1 MPRATQTRQVPLPP
15 VQVEEHCPRPPPRPG
30 EDADFVREGTPL
42 VMSLSCLLTVEH
54 TNATVHPYVK
64 QDIACAKSVP
74 YHVWTGAIL
83 KLDKN
88 KLKKWVSHI
97 KRREWR
103 NDPIIQEA
111 LIQFCGAS
119 KETSRYE
126 PYEQIINRILELAKD
141 QLSGLDSYPIED
153 IKITRNDPKYI
164 ERIPEQG
171 VLGALRKPDLL
182 FVRGAAVERVLS
194 STNARF
200 RWSDILT
207 FAELKAESGLLPVLN
222 GWRVQ
227 QGLSEIDPDTLKPRA
242 ETRKGR
248 SRAKASS
255 SKPDPTGTTRALR
268 GAVSVAPDG
277 GSHVLA
283 SAPKHRAGAALHATV
298 QEHCSTTGLKRA
310 RQHDDSESLHIAKKS
325 STESGA
331 AKSDM
336 VTLDATVQ
344 AGGYALEVASCTY
357 GTRLFCLGTVM
368 EDDKL
373 SLWYYDAVGI
383 VRTQETISIIHDFE
397 TFAAVQVGFACC
409 EPSQWGALPPIIK
422 PPPSAAYPE
431 SFPPQSLRGYMFGAS
446 IRSTAWWAA
455 EPFLYAI
462 KTKSKTLRKPLIAK
476 FSYQVTTR
484 MPEQEFVEIAREAG
498 AGHLPE
504 VHMWEDLWKM
514 SDGVRA
520 AFHEKSDEY
529 EDRVLRALVY
539 TQYFPLKELFS
550 KSCDLIPEMVD
561 QMLDCLHDLRYKAN
575 ILHRDI
581 SCHNVMYEM
590 HGEKV
595 NFILIDFDNATR
607 VDARGAPRPS
617 TKSKHRTGTLPFMAW
632 ELIKDMANRELKG
645 YRPRIVHVLRHDFES
660 LFYLSLWCAITIP
673 AMKDQMMKKGDLPLT
688 YPNKKMLCTTMGE
701 TDNIDFPLE
710 CENLRPWFRR
720 WNALLATAAMQL
732 EQHKLNVFHAD
743 DYIDPLFDEETVDGT
758 LSRDSIKR
766 ALSGKVRR
774 MRLVDAEPE
783 EPLDLEIGM
792 ALHNGE
798 RPSTDVEFGPLGE
811 AEENGDPDEIQEPTR
826 LDGRGKDDVPGNDI
840 DDLPQR
846 RIVPRRSDVK
856 GRAKK
861 EPKAKKVAS
870 TRKVVEAKKVIEN
883 KRPTARRVA
892 DIKKLEVMTK
902 TTAPIKPPRRAGPSE
917 HATATRGMT
926 TRSMAKKAM
935 PT

>member
-1 MPRATQTRQVPLPP
+1 
-15 VQVEEHCPRPPPRPG
+15 
-30 EDADFVREGTPL
+30 
-42 VMSLSCLLTVEH
+42 MSLSSLLTVEH

-74 YHVWTGAIL
+74 YHVWTDAIL
-83 KLDKN
+83 KLDKR
-88 KLKKWVSHI
+88 KLKKWVSYI

-103 NDPIIQEA
+103 NDPVIQEA

-119 KETSRYE
+119 KETLRYK
-126 PYEQIINRILELAKD
+126 PYEQIINRILEIAKE
-141 QLSGLDSYPIED
+141 QFSGLDPYPIED

-182 FVRGAAVERVLS
+182 FVRGVDVDRVLS
-194 STNARF
+194 SKNARF

-207 FAELKAESGLLPVLN
+207 FAELKAESGLIPAMN

-227 QGLSEIDPDTLKPRA
+227 QGLSEIDPNTLKPRA
-242 ETRKGR
+242 EARKGK

-255 SKPDPTGTTRALR
+255 SRPGPTRPTRALR
-268 GAVSVAPDG
+268 GTVAAAPDG
-277 GSHVLA
+277 GSHALA
-283 SAPKHRAGAALHATV
+283 SAPHCSAGAVLHATV
-298 QEHCSTTGLKRA
+298 QEDCTPTMGSKRA

-325 STESGA
+325 SIEPGA

-336 VTLDATVQ
+336 VTLDAIVQ

-431 SFPPQSLRGYMFGAS
+431 SFPPQSLRGYMFDAS
-446 IRSTAWWAA
+446 IRRTGERVTITLGDPIFSQYSLVGRRT
-455 EPFLYAI
+455 FLYAI

-484 MPEQEFVEIAREAG
+484 MPEQDFVEIAREAG
-498 AGHLPE
+498 VGHLPE

-550 KSCDLIPEMVD
+550 KSCDLISEMVD

-575 ILHRDI
+575 ILHRDV

-673 AMKDQMMKKGDLPLT
+673 AMKDQMMKKEIYRLHIREWESGTLKSISS
-688 YPNKKMLCTTMGE
+688 NKKMLCTTMGE

-783 EPLDLEIGM
+783 EPLEPELGM
-792 ALHNGE
+792 PLHNGE
-798 RPSTDVEFGPLGE
+798 RPSTEAEFGPLGE
-811 AEENGDPDEIQEPTR
+811 AEENGDPHEIQEPTR

-840 DDLPQR
+840 DDLPRR

>member
-1 MPRATQTRQVPLPP
+1 MEAASERYESTKATVGVRN
-15 VQVEEHCPRPPPRPG
+15 C
-30 EDADFVREGTPL
+30 VREIGLMAFNQPEKAN
-42 VMSLSCLLTVEH
+42 SYFEKSTVEH

-64 QDIACAKSVP
+64 QDIACAKLVP

-83 KLDKN
+83 KLDRR
-88 KLKKWVSHI
+88 KLKKWVAHI
-97 KRREWR
+97 KRHEWH
-103 NDPIIQEA
+103 NDPTIQEA
-111 LIQFCGAS
+111 LIQFCGAP
-119 KETSRYE
+119 KETSRYG
-126 PYEQIINRILELAKD
+126 PYEGIINRILELAKD
-141 QLSGLDSYPIED
+141 QLPGADSYPIED
-153 IKITRNDPKYI
+153 IKITRNDPNYI
-164 ERIPEQG
+164 ERTPEQG

-182 FVRGAAVERVLS
+182 IVRGEAVERVLS
-194 STNARF
+194 SKNARF

-207 FAELKAESGLLPVLN
+207 FAELKAESGLIPAMN
-222 GWRVQ
+222 GWRLQ
-227 QGLSEIDPDTLKPRA
+227 QGLSEIDPNTLKPRA
-242 ETRKGR
+242 DPRKGR

-255 SKPDPTGTTRALR
+255 SRPAPTRTTRALR
-268 GAVSVAPDG
+268 GTVAAASDG
-277 GSHVLA
+277 GSHALA
-283 SAPKHRAGAALHATV
+283 SAPHRSAGAVLHATV
-298 QEHCSTTGLKRA
+298 QEDYTPTMGSKRA

-325 STESGA
+325 SIESGA

-336 VTLDATVQ
+336 VTLDAIVQ

-446 IRSTAWWAA
+446 IRST
-455 EPFLYAI
+455 
-462 KTKSKTLRKPLIAK
+462 
-476 FSYQVTTR
+476 
-484 MPEQEFVEIAREAG
+484 
-498 AGHLPE
+498 
-504 VHMWEDLWKM
+504 
-514 SDGVRA
+514 
-520 AFHEKSDEY
+520 
-529 EDRVLRALVY
+529 
-539 TQYFPLKELFS
+539 ELFS
-550 KSCDLIPEMVD
+550 KSCDLISEMVD

-575 ILHRDI
+575 ILHRDV

-673 AMKDQMMKKGDLPLT
+673 AMKDQMMKKEIYRLHIREWESGTLKSISS
-688 YPNKKMLCTTMGE
+688 NKKMLCTTMGE

-710 CENLRPWFRR
+710 CEKLRPWFRR

-861 EPKAKKVAS
+861 EPKAK
-870 TRKVVEAKKVIEN
+870 
-883 KRPTARRVA
+883 
-892 DIKKLEVMTK
+892 
-902 TTAPIKPPRRAGPSE
+902 
-917 HATATRGMT
+917 
-926 TRSMAKKAM
+926 
-935 PT
+935 